1 MIPREARII
10 PPMLAGLV
18 LLLALQGVE
27 AAPRAEPTALPVGGV
42 EYRLGPDDGLRI
54 TVYGH
59 PDLTQELVVAPDGSV
74 DFPLIGKVAA
84 AEKLPSELEA
94 AIALRLA
101 QGYVGDP
108 QVRVLVTAYR
118 SKVVFVMGELSRP
131 GAYPLSQGRTAVE
144 ILARAGPLLP
154 SAGSELL
161 VLRPRTSG
169 GAPRPDGAPNDDVLR
184 IDLEGLRTDLQAH
197 NLLLEPGDTVFVPK
211 ASRVFVSG
219 EVQQPGA
226 YSVQADTTIRQAI
239 ALAGGFAKRAARD
252 KVRVLRQ
259 VDGHTSELRAG
270 LEEIVLPGDTLVIE
284 KKRGLF

>member
-1 MIPREARII
+1 
-10 PPMLAGLV
+10 MLAGLV
-18 LLLALQGVE
+18 LLLGLQVME
-27 AAPRAEPTALPVGGV
+27 AAPRADTPAPAAAGP

-54 TVYGH
+54 TVFGH
-59 PDLTQELVVAPDGSV
+59 PDLTQELVVAPDGSI
-74 DFPLIGKVAA
+74 DFPLIGKVEA
-84 AEKLPSELEA
+84 AEKLPTEVEA

-101 QGYVGDP
+101 RGYVSEP
-108 QVRVLVTAYR
+108 QVRVLVTSYR

-154 SAGSELL
+154 SAGTELL
-161 VLRPRTSG
+161 VLRPRAG
-169 GAPRPDGAPNDDVLR
+169 GTGAAPAPAAASDVLHV
-184 IDLEGLRTDLQAH
+184 DLEALRSDLQAH
-197 NLLLEPGDTVFVPK
+197 NLVLEPGDTVFVPK

-219 EVQQPGA
+219 EVKAPGA
-226 YSVQADTTIRQAI
+226 YAVQGDTTIRQAI

-259 VDGHTSELRAG
+259 VDGRASELRAG
-270 LEEIVLPGDTLVIE
+270 LEEVVHPGDTLVVE